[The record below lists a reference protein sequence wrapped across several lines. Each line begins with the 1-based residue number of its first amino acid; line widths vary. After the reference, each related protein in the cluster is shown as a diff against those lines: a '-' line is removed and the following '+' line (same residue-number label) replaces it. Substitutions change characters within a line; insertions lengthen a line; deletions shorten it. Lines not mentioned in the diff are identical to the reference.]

1 MVTIQ
6 NGDSMMARVATVTES
21 DTKAQTIQFLFA
33 NRGNE
38 LHNLGALFVWI
49 NQHRSAEADHFA
61 LWNAQ
66 LSPCAAPRRFLSPPP
81 APNEA

>member
-6 NGDSMMARVATVTES
+6 NGDSMMARVATVTD
-21 DTKAQTIQFLFA
+21 DTKAQTIQFLFS
-33 NRGNE
+33 NRDNE

-49 NQHRSAEADHFA
+49 NQHCSAEADHFA

-66 LSPCAAPRRFLSPPP
+66 LSPYAAPRRFLSLPP